1 MHSID
6 DRRLNEL
13 NAQLESLQQRQG
25 EQQATAEQLWREL
38 EQAREHDLNAE
49 AKAMYTEGR
58 KPKPKAPG
66 VERALENA
74 MHDLD
79 ILARAVAMAQ
89 SDLAQYLSKH
99 HGDLG
104 RKLREAR
111 SERAEAVSAL
121 AAPLLAALRAY
132 FAVGDDERIL
142 EPYTRVAEENHSN
155 EPQDMTLIWGPY
167 TTQNVLG
174 PDRIGGLAR
183 VQLEGVL
190 GALVALPEAELG
202 EAGVTIV
209 GDAPSEEDEET
220 VASLGPPP
228 SEEETEADTV
238 VAGSLAAATSEATTT
253 IVGPSSGDLEAD
265 EEDVERILGPPPGG
279 AGTFR

>member
-1 MHSID
+1 MQSID

-13 NAQLESLQQRQG
+13 NRQVQSLQQRQG

-38 EQAREHDLNAE
+38 EQAREQDLNAE

-58 KPKPKAPG
+58 KPKPKAPE

-74 MHDLD
+74 THDLE
-79 ILARAVAMAQ
+79 ILGRALA
-89 SDLAQYLSKH
+89 LAQMDLSQYLAKH
-99 HGDLG
+99 HEDLG

-111 SERAEAVSAL
+111 SERAREVSEL
-121 AAPLLAALRAY
+121 AAPLLEALRSFYAI
-132 FAVGDDERIL
+132 ADDAEIL
-142 EPYTRVAEENHSN
+142 APYTRAAAPENTG
-155 EPQDMTLIWGPY
+155 EPESTVVVLGPI
-167 TTQNVLG
+167 TRQNVLG

-190 GALVALPEAELG
+190 GALVALPEAEPD
-202 EAGVTIV
+202 GVTIV

-253 IVGPSSGDLEAD
+253 IVGPSEAD
-265 EEDVERILGPPPGG
+265 EEDVERILGPAPE
-279 AGTFR
+279 RR

>member
-38 EQAREHDLNAE
+38 QAAREDDLHAE
-49 AKAMYTEGR
+49 AKAMYTKGR
-58 KPKPKAPG
+58 RPKPKAPEL
-66 VERALENA
+66 ERALENA

-99 HGDLG
+99 CEDLRG
-104 RKLREAR
+104 KLREAR
-111 SERAEAVSAL
+111 SERAREVSEL
-121 AAPLLAALRAY
+121 AAPLLEALRGFYAI
-132 FAVGDDERIL
+132 ADDERIL
-142 EPYTRVAEENHSN
+142 EPYTRVAEENTGEGQN
-155 EPQDMTLIWGPY
+155 MTVIWGPY

-190 GALVALPEAELG
+190 GALVALPEAEPD
-202 EAGVTIV
+202 GVTIV

-238 VAGSLAAATSEATTT
+238 VASAAATSEATTT
-253 IVGPSSGDLEAD
+253 IVGPSEAD
-265 EEDVERILGPPPGG
+265 EEDVERILGPAPE
-279 AGTFR
+279 RR

>member
-13 NAQLESLQQRQG
+13 NRQVQSLQQRQA
-25 EQQATAEQLWREL
+25 EQQSTAEQLWREL
-38 EQAREHDLNAE
+38 EQAREHDLDAE
-49 AKAMYTEGR
+49 AKALHTGAAR
-58 KPKPKAPG
+58 KPKPKAPE

-74 MHDLD
+74 THDLE
-79 ILARAVAMAQ
+79 ILGRALAMAQ
-89 SDLAQYLSKH
+89 MDLSQYLSQH
-99 HGDLG
+99 HQDLG
-104 RKLREAR
+104 RKLQEAR
-111 SERAEAVSAL
+111 AERAREVSEL
-121 AAPLLAALRAY
+121 AAPLLEALRSFYAI
-132 FAVGDDERIL
+132 ADDAEIL
-142 EPYTRVAEENHSN
+142 APYTRAAAPENTG
-155 EPQDMTLIWGPY
+155 EPESTVVVLGPI
-167 TTQNVLG
+167 TRQNVLG

-228 SEEETEADTV
+228 
-238 VAGSLAAATSEATTT
+238 
-253 IVGPSSGDLEAD
+253 
-265 EEDVERILGPPPGG
+265 GG